1 MGHEAVD
8 RPGHPGEAGG
18 TSPTGRST
26 DLSPGSRRTVATRR
40 SPARLALAVAPRLEE
55 RGVVRSR
62 SHDALAWSR
71 TRNAGFG
78 NPSEDPFHYE
88 SSSPSSGGASSAGGC
103 AGGTFDPTEIGEG
116 GIEPPWS
123 GSRNQCVA
131 TTLHSVSF
139 GGPERRPSPH
149 WAKRQWGPPPDYGSA
164 RFARAAG
171 PSDGALGALR
181 LALALSR
188 SLAALAGWRLLAS
201 LSLASASRSLRCRSL
216 RLSAFGFASLSLA
229 SSLAFALLSLASPSA
244 YTLGRTRTCTLLIRN
259 QALIHSSYE
268 GRKCREGV
276 APSLVGLQ
284 PAMLARASAR
294 SGRRGGREVSP
305 CGRWFAANLMY
316 SRRHSTMIE
325 AGDDPTTSGVSGR
338 RSAC

>member
-216 RLSAFGFASLSLA
+216 RLRVRSAFACSGFAFASLSLA
-229 SSLAFALLSLASPSA
+229 SAFGFRLRFAVARFVSRVRFAVA
-244 YTLGRTRTCTLLIRN
+244 RFTF
-259 QALIHSSYE
+259 
-268 GRKCREGV
+268 GV
-276 APSLVGLQ
+276 HPRQDS
-284 PAMLARASAR
+284 
-294 SGRRGGREVSP
+294 
-305 CGRWFAANLMY
+305 NLHPPD
-316 SRRHSTMIE
+316 S
-325 AGDDPTTSGVSGR
+325 
-338 RSAC
+338 

>member
-1 MGHEAVD
+1 MGQSAH
-8 RPGHPGEAGG
+8 G
-18 TSPTGRST
+18 
-26 DLSPGSRRTVATRR
+26 
-40 SPARLALAVAPRLEE
+40 ARVFSLE
-55 RGVVRSR
+55 G
-62 SHDALAWSR
+62 L
-71 TRNAGFG
+71 NA
-78 NPSEDPFHYE
+78 
-88 SSSPSSGGASSAGGC
+88 
-103 AGGTFDPTEIGEG
+103 
-116 GIEPPWS
+116 
-123 GSRNQCVA
+123 
-131 TTLHSVSF
+131 
-139 GGPERRPSPH
+139 
-149 WAKRQWGPPPDYGSA
+149 GPPPMGQSAHGAPLPTTAALASLAPPAPATARWGPCGSRSRCRARWPPFLLEGLNAGPPPMGQSANGAPLSTTAGRALRALRRRPQRRGAGGPAARARAVALAGRPGGMEVA
-164 RFARAAG
+164 RFAVARFGFAF
-171 PSDGALGALR
+171 
-181 LALALSR
+181 
-188 SLAALAGWRLLAS
+188 AS
-201 LSLASASRSLRCRSL
+201 LSLASASRSLRFRLLRLRVRFAVARFGFRLSASLRCRSL

>member
-1 MGHEAVD
+1 MTQAISGCE
-8 RPGHPGEAGG
+8 
-18 TSPTGRST
+18 
-26 DLSPGSRRTVATRR
+26 SRRPT
-40 SPARLALAVAPRLEE
+40 
-55 RGVVRSR
+55 
-62 SHDALAWSR
+62 
-71 TRNAGFG
+71 F
-78 NPSEDPFHYE
+78 PS
-88 SSSPSSGGASSAGGC
+88 
-103 AGGTFDPTEIGEG
+103 
-116 GIEPPWS
+116 
-123 GSRNQCVA
+123 
-131 TTLHSVSF
+131 

-149 WAKRQWGPPPDYGSA
+149 GAERPWGPPPDCGCA

-201 LSLASASRSLRCRSL
+201 LSLASASRSLRFRLLRLRVRFAVARFGFRLSASLRCRSL

-316 SRRHSTMIE
+316 SRRHSTKI
-325 AGDDPTTSGVSGR
+325 GR
-338 RSAC
+338 AHV